1 MKTLDSASLHEGI
14 DATLKEIGHVQDKI
28 TEMQKGVRGIIDL
41 ESYLRGKTSES
52 IRSFYEGIHAPF
64 LIFLYQSLTHYRQ
77 ALEKLQQAVRSYE
90 PNEQGLVREEFL
102 DVDVQ
107 NGLDKAER
115 VAADLVDEANGIMA
129 SVSDLV
135 SLPKLDMEEF
145 SSMVQKGKKKV
156 KNNIEQLYDLDHEQ
170 TKSLTK
176 VGEDLALLNQYIN
189 EMSRTFVSDYSIT
202 TFNALTALKLPTL
215 PTILKEVYGEP
226 VIEEKE
232 ETSLWTKIVDGAVE
246 LGKGIVN
253 TSKGA
258 AIGVYDVGKDT
269 LVGIG
274 NTIIHPVETVD
285 STANMMI
292 HPVETGKYIGNAI
305 AESFER
311 DMVNG
316 DAESRSHWVT
326 YALGTVATTVFGT
339 KGAGTVTKTGVAT
352 TKAGA
357 KKAAAAVKNI
367 DLSRFLPY
375 APQYQLA
382 GGARVPYNVVDGVN
396 LRDELI
402 LKAEKLSES
411 GDTRNKYSLKTMKH
425 LFLGEMNKRNKAVG
439 YHHESMMGGKIVPGT
454 KTLPDK
460 NGVYE
465 ANVIIEG
472 TKKLAPSSFF
482 PEDWNRVKVIE
493 AVGEAYLNK
502 KHIKRNF
509 YSGTTSSGIEVLM
522 YLNKD
527 GSIATAF
534 PRYLKTN

>member
-14 DATLKEIGHVQDKI
+14 NATLKEISHVQAKI

-41 ESYLRGKTSES
+41 ENYLRGRTGES

-77 ALEKLQQAVRSYE
+77 TLEKLQQAVQSYE

-102 DVDVQ
+102 EVDVQ

-156 KNNIEQLYDLDHEQ
+156 KNNIEQLYNLDYEQ

-176 VGEDLALLNQYIN
+176 VGEDLTLLNQYIN
-189 EMSRTFVSDYSIT
+189 EMSRTFASDYSIT
-202 TFNALTALKLPTL
+202 TFNALTALKLPSL

-285 STANMMI
+285 STATMVI

-311 DMVNG
+311 DMING

-326 YALGTVATTVFGT
+326 YALGTVATAVFGT

-352 TKAGA
+352 TKTGA
-357 KKAAAAVKNI
+357 KKAAAAVENI

-382 GGARVPYNVVDGVN
+382 GGSRVPYNVVDGVN

-402 LKAEKLSES
+402 RKAENFSEVESTGKNIKKANPEKVVNDLSTFQS
-411 GDTRNKYSLKTMKH
+411 KKMTFGNQQFLLDKKGMKH
-425 LFLGEMNKRNKAVG
+425 ILERHHLEYWNGTIKKSQSFL
-439 YHHESMMGGKIVPGT
+439 
-454 KTLPDK
+454 DK
-460 NGVYE
+460 NLSVDDV
-465 ANVIIEG
+465 ANIVESIMQQ
-472 TKKLAPSSFF
+472 
-482 PEDWNRVKVIE
+482 NRTT
-493 AVGEAYLNK
+493 LMN
-502 KHIKRNF
+502 H
-509 YSGTTSSGIEVLM
+509 GTTSSYQIFGTVNGIEYVVG
-522 YLNKD
+522 LNK
-527 GSIATAF
+527 GRIGQLYS
-534 PRYLKTN
+534 K